1 MHIKEVHEKTDRNKC
16 SVCSSNFSN
25 IGNLKTH
32 MSEVHPGKKLKYA
45 CTLCET
51 SFLRKANLDRHVEGV
66 HEGKKPYTCLL
77 CGGSFH
83 QKVALKSHIDS
94 VHDGIKPK
102 PRKRSKTNNYLLTG

>member
-1 MHIKEVHEKTDRNKC
+1 
-16 SVCSSNFSN
+16 
-25 IGNLKTH
+25 

-83 QKVALKSHIDS
+83 QKVALKSHIAS